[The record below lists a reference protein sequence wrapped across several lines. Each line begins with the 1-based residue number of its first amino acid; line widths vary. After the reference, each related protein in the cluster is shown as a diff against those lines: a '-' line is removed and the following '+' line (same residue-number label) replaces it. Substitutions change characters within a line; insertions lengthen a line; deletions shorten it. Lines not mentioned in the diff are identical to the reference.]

1 MAKKKQ
7 KPAPSRI
14 SRKKTIWIVVAA
26 LLITLICF
34 FGIRALIHH
43 QQTEAA
49 YKVDKVRFAATE
61 KDLNT
66 AYDAIVAKLGKPY
79 ETRINKGCSYGA
91 LKYARGPLS
100 CGYGYTFSYG
110 VSSRTEGKVIGDKI
124 IGLLNGNYNF
134 SKGVVDYGS
143 SELAIESGQYVV
155 YLHNTYG
162 LSCEIKHDVYAKK
175 DFNGYYN
182 LDGLKQDA
190 NTSFISVSNVSCNG
204 YTPKPLYMLDKSIE

>member
-79 ETRINKGCSYGA
+79 ETGHSHVCAYGA
-91 LKYARGPLS
+91 LEYARGTLN
-100 CGYGYTFSYG
+100 CAIAYQMIYGTKSVANGKALTIAMYNSIRGQYGFSADVFQIPSQTDQIKETFSADFTG
-110 VSSRTEGKVIGDKI
+110 T
-124 IGLLNGNYNF
+124 NGMGCSIDYTIW
-134 SKGVVDYGS
+134 SK
-143 SELAIESGQYVV
+143 Q
-155 YLHNTYG
+155 
-162 LSCEIKHDVYAKK
+162 
-175 DFNGYYN
+175 DFNGVVAKAHGYKTYTGQSPKVAVYSFGCN
-182 LDGLKQDA
+182 RDVLKA
-190 NTSFISVSNVSCNG
+190 
-204 YTPKPLYMLDKSIE
+204 LYKIED